1 MNIKIICIAKTKE
14 KYFIEPFLE
23 YQKRLLPYANVE
35 LKELAASKLTSTN
48 NIDIVKKEEKQ
59 RILKALSPNLP
70 IIVLSEEGMQINSV
84 DFAHKIHTWQIKGG
98 AQFIIGG
105 TYGLDDEIKSA
116 ATLLMSL
123 SKMTFTHEMIRIF
136 LIEQLYRAFMI
147 NNNKKYH
154 Y

>member
-98 AQFIIGG
+98 AQF
-105 TYGLDDEIKSA
+105 
-116 ATLLMSL
+116 
-123 SKMTFTHEMIRIF
+123 
-136 LIEQLYRAFMI
+136 
-147 NNNKKYH
+147 
-154 Y
+154 